1 MRKMV
6 DNYQFSIFGKFDYIS
21 EADKERF
28 FKLRE
33 TVESNNDILSVTQQ
47 VRFELKINNTNEPP
61 VPTQT
66 IINKPFI
73 ISADNKFKIS
83 FFDNRIDVSI
93 KIEQN
98 NDDLL
103 NDLKNK
109 VIKYI
114 TDINNIYNI
123 KLNRISINFENLYM
137 DFTKDEAMQIQKI
150 FCNSTL
156 DMYINAEMNEW
167 QVTLSNQKDVNGFKI
182 NVITNAIRGNLVKN
196 NNPAKF
202 AKDLILI
209 HFDINSVVDNNL
221 EISID
226 SISEKFDIL
235 VDEYFMLIK
244 NLGEKID

>member
-28 FKLRE
+28 KKLRE
-33 TVESNNDILSVTQQ
+33 TVESNNDTLSVTQQ

-73 ISADNKFKIS
+73 ISADNKFQIS

-137 DFTKDEAMQIQKI
+137 DFTKDEAMKIQKI

-156 DMYINAEMNEW
+156 DMYINAKMNEW

-235 VDEYFMLIK
+235 VDEYFMLVK